1 MKELNSFHKSNNS
14 RYVILW
20 LAFHVL
26 MLILFLCRLFVNQ
39 GQISLDADLFNITP
53 RSIDSE
59 PLKKADEK
67 LTEATGNNAFI
78 IVANPDF
85 EKAKATAET
94 VCEKLDGSDNFISIS
109 LHNDTGSYSEISD
122 FLFKYRWNLLDDKSI
137 DLINSENGP
146 ERFSDEALAKVFG
159 VFTLTSLDNL
169 PEDPFMLT
177 ESALENYLMAL
188 QNSGTAMNIK
198 DGMLVSEQDGI
209 WYVLIRCL
217 LSKKGGAMASRNN
230 GINEIYS
237 VCSLLENDG
246 TQFIFSGTPYHSND
260 SSTKASKEITLISI
274 VSFLAVL
281 LMLVFIF
288 RTPVPI
294 LFSLSSIAVSV
305 GTAFIFTLAV
315 FDKLMILTLVF
326 GTSLIGSGID
336 YSLHYFVHWAGNP
349 DLSSGG
355 KIRHHLFRGLTMA
368 IVSSGL
374 CYAILIFAPFEL
386 LKQIS
391 VFSLVGLTSSF
402 LTTICIYPV
411 IPLPKRE
418 RTLPIKSLYENPD
431 KTHKRK
437 FLPVCVIAGIAVFS
451 VCAVLFN
458 QKYVGVENDISKYY
472 TMEGRLLQDEVKAA
486 QILQYSPTG
495 WFVIS
500 GDDENQVL
508 RNEEEFRKILKTK
521 DDIAGKYL
529 STTLFIPSVEHQKKS
544 RAACEKLLQRAEFQ
558 YEFLGI
564 EVEEAESLR
573 KDFYS
578 SGNDYISFENGTVP
592 GMLSDSISSVYLGE
606 INGRCYSVLVPS
618 MTLDEKLLSSIADED
633 ENVSFISK
641 RSDISSSLDRLTK
654 MVLYFF
660 AGTYV
665 LIFII
670 LTIVYSWKRA
680 LKIISVPL
688 LIILATSAVFALL
701 KTKLEFFSVTGMILV
716 FGLGLDYVIYIIEN
730 EKKQGSRTAKLEPFT
745 IALSFATTLI
755 SFGALALSSFKPV
768 HLIGLS
774 ISIGLATAF
783 ICSWCYG
790 KSGK

>member
-1 MKELNSFHKSNNS
+1 MKKLSFLHGGKNSPF
-14 RYVILW
+14 VILW
-20 LAFHVL
+20 LAFHLL
-26 MLILFLCRLFVNQ
+26 MLIFFSVRLFINK
-39 GQISLDADLFNITP
+39 GQITLDADLFNITP

-78 IVANPDF
+78 IVSNPDF
-85 EKAKATAET
+85 EKAKVAAET
-94 VCEKLDGSDNFISIS
+94 VCQKLDGSDNFISIS
-109 LHNDTGSYSEISD
+109 LYNDTDSYSEIGS

-137 DLINSENGP
+137 DMINGENGP
-146 ERFSDEALAKVFG
+146 QLFSQEALGKAFG
-159 VFTLTSLDNL
+159 IFTLTSLDNL
-169 PEDPFMLT
+169 TQDPFMLT
-177 ESALENYLMAL
+177 ESAMENYLLAL
-188 QNSGTAMNIK
+188 QNSGTAMTIK
-198 DGMLVSEQDGI
+198 DGLLVSEQDGVCYI
-209 WYVLIRCL
+209 LIRCL
-217 LSKKGGAMASRNN
+217 LSKKGGAMASKNN
-230 GINEIYS
+230 GVNEIYS
-237 VCSLLENDG
+237 VCAPLENEE
-246 TQFIFSGTPYHSND
+246 TKFIFSGTPYHSSD
-260 SSTKASKEITLISI
+260 SSSKASKEITLISI
-274 VSFLAVL
+274 VSFIAVL
-281 LMLVFIF
+281 LMLIFVF
-288 RTPVPI
+288 RTPLPI
-294 LFSLSSIAVSV
+294 VFSLASIGVSV
-305 GTAFIFTLAV
+305 GSAFIFTLAV
-315 FDKLMILTLVF
+315 FDRLMILTLVF

-349 DLSSGG
+349 DLESTG
-355 KIRHHLFRGLTMA
+355 KIRKHLFSGLTMA

-374 CYAILIFAPFEL
+374 CYAVLIFAPFEL

-411 IPLPKRE
+411 IPLPKGKRL
-418 RTLPIKSLYENPD
+418 LPIKSLYGDSTD
-431 KTHKRK
+431 KRQRK
-437 FLPVCVIAGIAVFS
+437 IIPICVIAGITLFS
-451 VCAVLFN
+451 VGSIIVN
-458 QKYVGVENDISKYY
+458 QKYVGIENDISKYY
-472 TMEGRLLQDEVKAA
+472 TMEGRLLQDEAKAS
-486 QILQYSPTG
+486 QILKYSPTG

-508 RNEEEFRKILKTK
+508 KNEEEFRRLLKTK
-521 DDIAGKYL
+521 DDLAGKYL
-529 STTLFIPSVEHQKKS
+529 STTLFIPSVDHQKKS
-544 RAACEKLLQRAEFQ
+544 RAACQRLLQMAEEQ

-564 EVEEAESLR
+564 EVEEAEKLR

-578 SGNDYISFENGTVP
+578 SSVDFISFERGTVP
-592 GMLSDSISSVYLGE
+592 EMLSQSISSVYLGE
-606 INGRCYSVLVPS
+606 IKGRFYSVLVPS
-618 MTLDEKLLSSIADED
+618 MTLDEKLLSSIADQD

-641 RSDISSSLDRLTK
+641 RSDISTSLDKLTK

-660 AGTYV
+660 AGTYI

-688 LIILATSAVFALL
+688 LIILVTSAVFAVL

-730 EKKQGSRTAKLEPFT
+730 QKRQESKTTKLEPFT

>member
-85 EKAKATAET
+85 EKAKDTAET
-94 VCEKLDGSDNFISIS
+94 VCEKLDGSDNFVSIS
-109 LHNDTGSYSEISD
+109 LRNDTGSYSEISD

-237 VCSLLENDG
+237 VCSHLENDG

-355 KIRHHLFRGLTMA
+355 KIRQHLFRGLTMA

-437 FLPVCVIAGIAVFS
+437 FLPVCVIVGIAVFS

-544 RAACEKLLQRAEFQ
+544 RTACEKLLQRAELQ

-578 SGNDYISFENGTVP
+578 SGNDFISFENGTVP

-606 INGRCYSVLVPS
+606 INGRCYSVLMPS

-790 KSGK
+790 KSGE

>member
-1 MKELNSFHKSNNS
+1 MKELNSLHNSKNS
-14 RYVILW
+14 RFVILW
-20 LAFHVL
+20 LIFHML
-26 MLILFLCRLFVNQ
+26 MLVMFLGRLFTNH
-39 GQISLDADLFNITP
+39 GQITLDADLFNITP

-78 IVANPDF
+78 LVANPDF
-85 EKAKATAET
+85 EKAKSTAET
-94 VCEKLDGSDNFISIS
+94 VCEKLNGSDNFISIV
-109 LHNDTGSYSEISD
+109 LYNDTNSYSEIGD

-137 DLINSENGP
+137 DMINGENGP
-146 ERFSDEALAKVFG
+146 ELFSQEALAKVFG
-159 VFTLTSLDNL
+159 LFTLTSLDNL
-169 PEDPFMLT
+169 SEDPFMLT
-177 ESALENYLMAL
+177 ECAMENYLMAL
-188 QNSGTAMNIK
+188 QNSGTAMMLK

-237 VCSLLENDG
+237 VCAPLEKDE
-246 TQFIFSGTPYHSND
+246 TKFIFSGTPYHSSD
-260 SSTKASKEITLISI
+260 SSSKASKEITLISI

-281 LMLVFIF
+281 IMLIFVF

-294 LFSLSSIAVSV
+294 LFSLASIGISV

-349 DLSSGG
+349 DLESGG
-355 KIRHHLFRGLTMA
+355 KIRKNLLSGLTMA

-374 CYAILIFAPFEL
+374 CYAVLIFAPFEL

-411 IPLPKRE
+411 IPLPKRQ
-418 RTLPIKSLYENPD
+418 RTLPIKSLYEN
-431 KTHKRK
+431 TVRTNRK
-437 FLPVCVIAGIAVFS
+437 KFIPICVIAGMAVFS
-451 VCAVLFN
+451 LCAILFN
-458 QKYVGVENDISKYY
+458 RNCVGIENDISKYY
-472 TMEGRLLQDEVKAA
+472 TMEGRLLQDEVKAS

-508 RNEEEFRKILKTK
+508 KNEEEFRKVLKTK
-521 DDIAGKYL
+521 EELAGKYL
-529 STTLFIPSVEHQKKS
+529 STTLFVPSVEHQKKS
-544 RAACEKLLQRAEFQ
+544 RAACEKLLQRTEEQ

-564 EVEEAESLR
+564 EAEEAEKLR
-573 KDFYS
+573 QGFYDSSNDF
-578 SGNDYISFENGTVP
+578 ISFENGTVP
-592 GMLSDSISSVYLGE
+592 EILAESISSVYLGE
-606 INGRCYSVLVPS
+606 INGKCYSVLVPS
-618 MTLDEKLLSSIADED
+618 MTLDEKLLSGIAQED

-641 RSDISSSLDRLTK
+641 RSDISSSLDKLTK

-670 LTIVYSWKRA
+670 LCIFYSWKRA
-680 LKIISVPL
+680 LKIVSVPL
-688 LIILATSAVFALL
+688 LIVLVTTAVFAIL

-730 EKKQGSRTAKLEPFT
+730 EKKQDSKTAKLEPFT

-783 ICSWCYG
+783 ISSWCYG
-790 KSGK
+790 RKE